1 MQNSPLHTSLQ
12 EAQPLV
18 TFVVCYY
25 NLPVQ
30 MLCQCVD
37 SILAL
42 SLQRD
47 EREIIVVDDG
57 SDVNPTNAL
66 MQYGDDIIYVRQKN
80 SGLSAARNLGISM
93 ATGRYL
99 QFVDGD
105 DRLMNEPYNHCLDML
120 RSHEDADMVMFDF
133 TTTTDILRHECR
145 SVARNSTTYTDGR
158 VLSGTELM
166 RHHNIH
172 GSACLY
178 LFRQKTLSEL
188 RFTPGIFHEDEE
200 FTPQLLL
207 RAEHVYSTDARA
219 YYYHKRQNSITS
231 TTDEQ
236 KVQKRLDDLH
246 AITHRLYML
255 ADRLPQNDRLAL
267 RRRVAQLTM
276 DYLYQIIMQTRS
288 AQQLDTRISLL
299 RSEGLFPLPDED
311 YSQKYVWFRR
321 MTSTALGRTLLLHSL
336 PLLRKER

>member
-1 MQNSPLHTSLQ
+1 MQDSPLHTSLQ
-12 EAQPLV
+12 ETQPLV

-25 NLPVQ
+25 DLPMQ

-42 SLQRD
+42 SLQRE

-57 SDVNPTNAL
+57 SDISPTNAL
-66 MQYGDDIIYVRQKN
+66 MQYGEDIIYVRQKH
-80 SGLSAARNLGISM
+80 SGLSAARNMGINM
-93 ATGRYL
+93 ARGRYL

-105 DRLMNEPYNHCLDML
+105 DRLMTEPYNHCLDIL
-120 RSHEDADMVMFDF
+120 RSHEDADMVVFDF
-133 TTTTDILRHECR
+133 TSSTD
-145 SVARNSTTYTDGR
+145 VSTTYTDGP
-158 VLSGTELM
+158 VLSGTDFM

-207 RAEHVYSTDARA
+207 RAEHVYPTDAHA
-219 YYYHKRQNSITS
+219 YYYCLRPNSITS

-246 AITHRLYML
+246 AITHRRYLM
-255 ADRLPQNDRLAL
+255 ADRLPLNDRLAL

-288 AQQLDTRISLL
+288 AQQLDTRIAML

>member
-1 MQNSPLHTSLQ
+1 MQDNPLHTSLQ

-25 NLPVQ
+25 DLPMQ

-42 SLQRD
+42 SLQRE

-57 SDVNPTNAL
+57 SDISPTNAL
-66 MQYGDDIIYVRQKN
+66 MQYGDDIIYVRQKH
-80 SGLSAARNLGISM
+80 SGLSAARNMGINM
-93 ATGRYL
+93 ARGRYL

-105 DRLMNEPYNHCLDML
+105 DRLMTEPYNHCLDIL
-120 RSHEDADMVMFDF
+120 RSHEDADMVVFDF
-133 TTTTDILRHECR
+133 TSSTD
-145 SVARNSTTYTDGR
+145 VSTTYTDGP
-158 VLSGTELM
+158 VLSGTDFM

-207 RAEHVYSTDARA
+207 RAEHVYPTDAHA
-219 YYYHKRQNSITS
+219 YYYCQRPNSITS

-246 AITHRLYML
+246 AITHRLYLM
-255 ADRLPQNDRLAL
+255 ADRLPLNDRLAL

-288 AQQLDTRISLL
+288 AQQLDTRIAML

>member
-1 MQNSPLHTSLQ
+1 M
-12 EAQPLV
+12 
-18 TFVVCYY
+18 
-25 NLPVQ
+25 
-30 MLCQCVD
+30 
-37 SILAL
+37 
-42 SLQRD
+42 
-47 EREIIVVDDG
+47 
-57 SDVNPTNAL
+57 
-66 MQYGDDIIYVRQKN
+66 
-80 SGLSAARNLGISM
+80 AR
-93 ATGRYL
+93 GRYL

-105 DRLMNEPYNHCLDML
+105 DRLMTEPYNHCLDIL
-120 RSHEDADMVMFDF
+120 RSHEDADMVVFDF
-133 TTTTDILRHECR
+133 TSSTD
-145 SVARNSTTYTDGR
+145 VSTTYTDGP
-158 VLSGTELM
+158 VLSGTDLM

-207 RAEHVYSTDARA
+207 RAERVYPTDAHA
-219 YYYHKRQNSITS
+219 YYYCQRPNSITS
-231 TTDEQ
+231 TNDEQ

-246 AITHRLYML
+246 AITHRLYLL

-288 AQQLDTRISLL
+288 AQQLDTRIAML
-299 RSEGLFPLPDED
+299 RNEGLFPLPDEN

>member
-1 MQNSPLHTSLQ
+1 MQDSPLHTSLQ
-12 EAQPLV
+12 ETQPLV

-25 NLPVQ
+25 DLPMQ

-42 SLQRD
+42 SLQRE

-57 SDVNPTNAL
+57 SDISPTNAL
-66 MQYGDDIIYVRQKN
+66 MQYGEDIIYVRQKH
-80 SGLSAARNLGISM
+80 SGLSAARNMGINM
-93 ATGRYL
+93 ARGRYL

-105 DRLMNEPYNHCLDML
+105 DRLVTEPYNHCLDIL
-120 RSHEDADMVMFDF
+120 RSHEDADMVVFDF
-133 TTTTDILRHECR
+133 TSSTD
-145 SVARNSTTYTDGR
+145 VSTTYTDGP
-158 VLSGTELM
+158 VLSGTDFM

-207 RAEHVYSTDARA
+207 RAEHIYPTDAHA
-219 YYYHKRQNSITS
+219 YYYCLRPNSITS

-246 AITHRLYML
+246 AITHRLYLL
-255 ADRLPQNDRLAL
+255 ADRLPLNDRLAL

-288 AQQLDTRISLL
+288 AQQLDTRIAML

-321 MTSTALGRTLLLHSL
+321 MTSTALGRALLLHSL

>member
-1 MQNSPLHTSLQ
+1 MQDNPLHTSLQ

-25 NLPVQ
+25 DLPMQ

-42 SLQRD
+42 SLQRE

-57 SDVNPTNAL
+57 SDISPTNAL
-66 MQYGDDIIYVRQKN
+66 MQYGDDIIYVRQKH
-80 SGLSAARNLGISM
+80 SGLSAARNMGINM
-93 ATGRYL
+93 ARGRYL

-105 DRLMNEPYNHCLDML
+105 DRLMTEPYNHCLDIL
-120 RSHEDADMVMFDF
+120 RSHEDADMVVFDF
-133 TTTTDILRHECR
+133 TSSTD
-145 SVARNSTTYTDGR
+145 VSTTYTDGP
-158 VLSGTELM
+158 VLSGTDFM

-207 RAEHVYSTDARA
+207 RAEHVYPTDAHA
-219 YYYHKRQNSITS
+219 YYYCLRPNSITS

-246 AITHRLYML
+246 AITHRLYLM
-255 ADRLPQNDRLAL
+255 ADRLPLNDRLAL

-276 DYLYQIIMQTRS
+276 DYLYQIIIQTRS
-288 AQQLDTRISLL
+288 AQQLDTRIAML

>member
-1 MQNSPLHTSLQ
+1 MQDSPLHTSLQ
-12 EAQPLV
+12 ETQPLV

-25 NLPVQ
+25 DLPMQ

-42 SLQRD
+42 SLQRE

-57 SDVNPTNAL
+57 SDISPTNAL
-66 MQYGDDIIYVRQKN
+66 MQYGEDIIYVRQKH
-80 SGLSAARNLGISM
+80 SGLSAARNMGINM
-93 ATGRYL
+93 ARGRYL

-105 DRLMNEPYNHCLDML
+105 DRLMTEPYNHCLDIL
-120 RSHEDADMVMFDF
+120 RSHEDADMVVFDF
-133 TTTTDILRHECR
+133 TSSTD
-145 SVARNSTTYTDGR
+145 VSTTYTDGP
-158 VLSGTELM
+158 VLSGTDFM

-207 RAEHVYSTDARA
+207 RAEHVYPTDAHA
-219 YYYHKRQNSITS
+219 YYYCLRPNSITS

-246 AITHRLYML
+246 AITHRLYLM
-255 ADRLPQNDRLAL
+255 ADRLPLNDRLAL

-288 AQQLDTRISLL
+288 AQQLDTRIAML
-299 RSEGLFPLPDED
+299 RSEGLFPLSDED

>member
-1 MQNSPLHTSLQ
+1 MQDSPLHTSLQ
-12 EAQPLV
+12 ETQPLV

-25 NLPVQ
+25 DLPMQ

-42 SLQRD
+42 SLQRE

-57 SDVNPTNAL
+57 SDISPTNAL
-66 MQYGDDIIYVRQKN
+66 MQYGEDIIYVRQKH
-80 SGLSAARNLGISM
+80 SGLSAARNMGINM
-93 ATGRYL
+93 ARGLYL

-105 DRLMNEPYNHCLDML
+105 DRLMTEPYNHCLDIL
-120 RSHEDADMVMFDF
+120 RSHEDADMVVFDF
-133 TTTTDILRHECR
+133 TSSTD
-145 SVARNSTTYTDGR
+145 VSTTYTDGP
-158 VLSGTELM
+158 VLSGTDFM

-207 RAEHVYSTDARA
+207 RAERVYPTDAHA
-219 YYYHKRQNSITS
+219 YYYCQRPNSITS
-231 TTDEQ
+231 TNDEQ

-246 AITHRLYML
+246 AITHRLYLL

-288 AQQLDTRISLL
+288 AQQLDTRIAML
-299 RSEGLFPLPDED
+299 RNEGLFPLPDEN

>member
-1 MQNSPLHTSLQ
+1 MQDNPLHTSLQ

-25 NLPVQ
+25 DLPMQ

-42 SLQRD
+42 SLQRE

-57 SDVNPTNAL
+57 SDISPTNAL
-66 MQYGDDIIYVRQKN
+66 MQYGDDIIYVRQKH
-80 SGLSAARNLGISM
+80 SGLSAARNMGINM
-93 ATGRYL
+93 ARGRYL

-105 DRLMNEPYNHCLDML
+105 DRLMTEPYNHCLDIL
-120 RSHEDADMVMFDF
+120 RSHEDADMVVFDF
-133 TTTTDILRHECR
+133 TSSTD
-145 SVARNSTTYTDGR
+145 VSTTYTDGP
-158 VLSGTELM
+158 VLSGTDFM

-207 RAEHVYSTDARA
+207 RAEHVYPTDAHA
-219 YYYHKRQNSITS
+219 YYYCQRPNSITS
-231 TTDEQ
+231 TNDEQ

-246 AITHRLYML
+246 AITHRLYLL

-288 AQQLDTRISLL
+288 AQQLDTRIAML
-299 RSEGLFPLPDED
+299 RNEGLFPLPDEN

>member
-1 MQNSPLHTSLQ
+1 MQNSPLHTPLQ

-42 SLQRD
+42 SLQHD

-57 SDVNPTNAL
+57 SDINPTNAL

-105 DRLMNEPYNHCLDML
+105 DRLMTEPYNHCLDVL
-120 RSHEDADMVMFDF
+120 RSHENADMVMFDF
-133 TTTTDILRHECR
+133 TTTTD
-145 SVARNSTTYTDGR
+145 VSTTYTDGR
-158 VLSGTELM
+158 VLSGTEYM
-166 RHHNIH
+166 RHNNIH

-207 RAEHVYSTDARA
+207 RAEHVYPTNARA
-219 YYYHKRQNSITS
+219 YYYHHRPNSITS
-231 TTDEQ
+231 TTDEE

-246 AITHRLYML
+246 AITHRLYMMT
-255 ADRLPQNDRLAL
+255 DRLPQNDRLAL

-288 AQQLDTRISLL
+288 AQQLDTRIAQL

-321 MTSTALGRTLLLHSL
+321 MTSTTLGRSLLLHSL

>member
-1 MQNSPLHTSLQ
+1 MQDSPLHTSLQ
-12 EAQPLV
+12 ETQPLV

-25 NLPVQ
+25 DLPMQ

-42 SLQRD
+42 SLQRE

-57 SDVNPTNAL
+57 SDISPTNAL
-66 MQYGDDIIYVRQKN
+66 MQYGEDIIYVRQKH
-80 SGLSAARNLGISM
+80 SGLSAARNMGINM
-93 ATGRYL
+93 ARGRYL

-105 DRLMNEPYNHCLDML
+105 DRLMTEPYNHCLDIL
-120 RSHEDADMVMFDF
+120 RSHEDADMVVFDF
-133 TTTTDILRHECR
+133 TSSTD
-145 SVARNSTTYTDGR
+145 VSTTYTDGP
-158 VLSGTELM
+158 VLSGSDFM

-207 RAEHVYSTDARA
+207 RAEHVYPTDAHA
-219 YYYHKRQNSITS
+219 YYYCQRPNSITS

-246 AITHRLYML
+246 AITHRLYLL
-255 ADRLPQNDRLAL
+255 ADRLPLNDRLAL

-288 AQQLDTRISLL
+288 AQQLDTRIAML

-321 MTSTALGRTLLLHSL
+321 MTSTALGRALLLHSL

>member
-1 MQNSPLHTSLQ
+1 MQNSPLHTPLQ

-42 SLQRD
+42 SLQHD

-57 SDVNPTNAL
+57 SDINPTNAL

-105 DRLMNEPYNHCLDML
+105 DRLMTEPYNHCLDVL
-120 RSHEDADMVMFDF
+120 HSHEDADMVMFDF
-133 TTTTDILRHECR
+133 STTTN
-145 SVARNSTTYTDGR
+145 VSTTYTDGR
-158 VLSGTELM
+158 VLSGTEYM
-166 RHHNIH
+166 RHNNIH

-207 RAEHVYSTDARA
+207 RAEHVYPTDARA
-219 YYYHKRQNSITS
+219 YYYHHRPNSITS
-231 TTDEQ
+231 TTDEE

-246 AITHRLYML
+246 AITHRLYMMT
-255 ADRLPQNDRLAL
+255 DRLPQNDRLAL

-288 AQQLDTRISLL
+288 AQQLDTRIAQL

-321 MTSTALGRTLLLHSL
+321 MTSTTLGRSLLLHSL

>member
-1 MQNSPLHTSLQ
+1 MQDSPLHTSLQ
-12 EAQPLV
+12 ETQPLV

-25 NLPVQ
+25 DLPMQ

-37 SILAL
+37 SILTL
-42 SLQRD
+42 SLQRE

-57 SDVNPTNAL
+57 SDISPTNAL
-66 MQYGDDIIYVRQKN
+66 MQYGEDIIYVRQKH
-80 SGLSAARNLGISM
+80 SGLSAARNMGINM
-93 ATGRYL
+93 ARGRYL

-105 DRLMNEPYNHCLDML
+105 DRLMTEPYNHCLDVL
-120 RSHEDADMVMFDF
+120 RSHEDADMVVFDF
-133 TTTTDILRHECR
+133 TSSTD
-145 SVARNSTTYTDGR
+145 VSTTYTDGR
-158 VLSGTELM
+158 VLSGTEYM
-166 RHHNIH
+166 RHNNIH

-207 RAEHVYSTDARA
+207 RAEHVYPTDAHA
-219 YYYHKRQNSITS
+219 YYYCLRPNSITS

-246 AITHRLYML
+246 AITHRLYLM
-255 ADRLPQNDRLAL
+255 ADRLPLNDRLAL

-288 AQQLDTRISLL
+288 AQQLDTRIAML

>member
-1 MQNSPLHTSLQ
+1 MQDSPLHTSLQ
-12 EAQPLV
+12 ETQPLV

-25 NLPVQ
+25 DLPMQ

-42 SLQRD
+42 SLQRE

-57 SDVNPTNAL
+57 SDISPTNAL
-66 MQYGDDIIYVRQKN
+66 MQYGEDIIYVRQKH
-80 SGLSAARNLGISM
+80 SGLSAARNMGINM
-93 ATGRYL
+93 ARGRYL

-105 DRLMNEPYNHCLDML
+105 DRLMTEPYNHCLDIL
-120 RSHEDADMVMFDF
+120 RSHEDADMVVFDF
-133 TTTTDILRHECR
+133 TSSTD
-145 SVARNSTTYTDGR
+145 VSTTYTDGP
-158 VLSGTELM
+158 VLSGTDLM

-207 RAEHVYSTDARA
+207 RAEHVYPTDAHA
-219 YYYHKRQNSITS
+219 YYYCLRPNSITS

-246 AITHRLYML
+246 AITHRLYLM
-255 ADRLPQNDRLAL
+255 ADRLPLNDRLAL

-288 AQQLDTRISLL
+288 AQQLDTRIAML

>member
-1 MQNSPLHTSLQ
+1 MQNSPLHTPLQ

-42 SLQRD
+42 SLQHD

-57 SDVNPTNAL
+57 SDINPTNAL

-105 DRLMNEPYNHCLDML
+105 DRLMTEPYNHCLDIL
-120 RSHEDADMVMFDF
+120 RSHEDADMVVFDF
-133 TTTTDILRHECR
+133 TSSTD
-145 SVARNSTTYTDGR
+145 VSTTYTDGP
-158 VLSGTELM
+158 VLSGTDFM

-207 RAEHVYSTDARA
+207 RAEHVYPTDAHA
-219 YYYHKRQNSITS
+219 YYYCLRPNSITS

-246 AITHRLYML
+246 AITHRLYLM
-255 ADRLPQNDRLAL
+255 ADRLPLNDRLAL

-288 AQQLDTRISLL
+288 AQQLDTRIAML

>member
-1 MQNSPLHTSLQ
+1 MQDSPLHTSLQ
-12 EAQPLV
+12 ETQPLV

-25 NLPVQ
+25 DLPMQ

-42 SLQRD
+42 SLQRE

-57 SDVNPTNAL
+57 SDISPTNAL
-66 MQYGDDIIYVRQKN
+66 MQYGEDIIYVRQKH
-80 SGLSAARNLGISM
+80 SGLSAARNMGINM
-93 ATGRYL
+93 ARGRYL

-105 DRLMNEPYNHCLDML
+105 DRLMTEPYNHCLDIL
-120 RSHEDADMVMFDF
+120 RSHEDADMVVFDF
-133 TTTTDILRHECR
+133 TSSTD
-145 SVARNSTTYTDGR
+145 VSTTYTDGP
-158 VLSGTELM
+158 VLSGTDLM

-207 RAEHVYSTDARA
+207 RAERVYPTDAHA
-219 YYYHKRQNSITS
+219 YYYCQRPNSITS
-231 TTDEQ
+231 TNDEQ

-246 AITHRLYML
+246 AITHRLYLL
-255 ADRLPQNDRLAL
+255 ADRLPLNDRLAL

-288 AQQLDTRISLL
+288 AQQLDTRIAML

>member
-1 MQNSPLHTSLQ
+1 MQDSPLHTSLQ
-12 EAQPLV
+12 ETQPLV

-25 NLPVQ
+25 DLPMQ

-42 SLQRD
+42 SLQRE

-57 SDVNPTNAL
+57 SDISPTNAL
-66 MQYGDDIIYVRQKN
+66 MQYGEDIIYVRQKH
-80 SGLSAARNLGISM
+80 SGLSAARNMGINM
-93 ATGRYL
+93 ARGRYL

-105 DRLMNEPYNHCLDML
+105 DRLMTEPYNHCLDIL
-120 RSHEDADMVMFDF
+120 RSHEDADMVVFDF
-133 TTTTDILRHECR
+133 TSSTD
-145 SVARNSTTYTDGR
+145 VSTTYTDGP
-158 VLSGTELM
+158 VLSGTDFM

-207 RAEHVYSTDARA
+207 RAEHVYPTDTHA
-219 YYYHKRQNSITS
+219 YYYCLRPNSITS

-246 AITHRLYML
+246 AITHRLYLM
-255 ADRLPQNDRLAL
+255 ADRLPLNDRLAL

-288 AQQLDTRISLL
+288 AQQLDTRIAML

>member
-1 MQNSPLHTSLQ
+1 MQDNPLHTSLQ

-25 NLPVQ
+25 DLPMQ

-42 SLQRD
+42 SLQRE

-57 SDVNPTNAL
+57 SDISPTNAL
-66 MQYGDDIIYVRQKN
+66 MQYGDDIIYVRQKH
-80 SGLSAARNLGISM
+80 SGLSAARNMGINM
-93 ATGRYL
+93 ARGRYL

-105 DRLMNEPYNHCLDML
+105 DRLMTEPYNHCLDIL

-133 TTTTDILRHECR
+133 TTTTDI
-145 SVARNSTTYTDGR
+145 STTYTDGP
-158 VLSGTELM
+158 VLSGTDFM

-207 RAEHVYSTDARA
+207 RAEHVYPTDAHA
-219 YYYHKRQNSITS
+219 YYYCLRPNSITS

-246 AITHRLYML
+246 AITHRLYLM
-255 ADRLPQNDRLAL
+255 ADRLPLNDRLAL

-288 AQQLDTRISLL
+288 AQQLDTRIAML
-299 RSEGLFPLPDED
+299 RNEGLFPLPDED

>member
-1 MQNSPLHTSLQ
+1 MQNSPLHTPLQ
-12 EAQPLV
+12 KAQPLV

-42 SLQRD
+42 SLQHD

-105 DRLMNEPYNHCLDML
+105 DRLMTEPYNHCLDVL

-133 TTTTDILRHECR
+133 TTTTD
-145 SVARNSTTYTDGR
+145 VSTTYTDGR
-158 VLSGTELM
+158 VLSGTEYM
-166 RHHNIH
+166 RHNNIH

-178 LFRQKTLSEL
+178 IFRQKTLSEL

-207 RAEHVYSTDARA
+207 RAEHVYPTDARA
-219 YYYHKRQNSITS
+219 YYYHHRPNSITS
-231 TTDEQ
+231 TTDEE

-246 AITHRLYML
+246 AITHRLYMMT
-255 ADRLPQNDRLAL
+255 DRLPQNDRLAL

-288 AQQLDTRISLL
+288 AQQLDTRIAQL

-321 MTSTALGRTLLLHSL
+321 MTSTTLGRSLLLHSL

>member
-1 MQNSPLHTSLQ
+1 MGADHADAGTEEYVVHPVAIVPDAQHLRPCGSSIAANRYPMADVAVLAAEHRGTHKSQRCMHGG
-12 EAQPLV
+12 EAVGVGMVRTFLRHAPSERLRQADGQAEETINLSHPVGV
-18 TFVVCYY
+18 TFGEV
-25 NLPVQ
+25 
-30 MLCQCVD
+30 
-37 SILAL
+37 
-42 SLQRD
+42 
-47 EREIIVVDDG
+47 
-57 SDVNPTNAL
+57 
-66 MQYGDDIIYVRQKN
+66 
-80 SGLSAARNLGISM
+80 
-93 ATGRYL
+93 
-99 QFVDGD
+99 FVDGD
-105 DRLMNEPYNHCLDML
+105 DRLMTEPYNHCLDIL
-120 RSHEDADMVMFDF
+120 RSHEDADMVVFDF
-133 TTTTDILRHECR
+133 TSSTD
-145 SVARNSTTYTDGR
+145 VSTTYTDGP
-158 VLSGTELM
+158 VLSGTDFM

-188 RFTPGIFHEDEE
+188 CFTPGIFHEDEE

-207 RAEHVYSTDARA
+207 RAEHVYPTDAHA
-219 YYYHKRQNSITS
+219 YYYCQRPNSITS

-246 AITHRLYML
+246 AITHRLYLL
-255 ADRLPQNDRLAL
+255 ADRLPLNDRLAL

-288 AQQLDTRISLL
+288 AQQLDTRIAML

-321 MTSTALGRTLLLHSL
+321 MTSTALGRALLLHSL

>member
-1 MQNSPLHTSLQ
+1 MQDNPLHTSLQ

-25 NLPVQ
+25 DLPMQ

-42 SLQRD
+42 SLQRE

-57 SDVNPTNAL
+57 SDISPTNAL
-66 MQYGDDIIYVRQKN
+66 MQYGEDIIYVRQKH
-80 SGLSAARNLGISM
+80 SGLSAARNMGINM
-93 ATGRYL
+93 ARGRYL

-105 DRLMNEPYNHCLDML
+105 DRLMTEPYNHCLDIL
-120 RSHEDADMVMFDF
+120 RSHEDADMVVFDF
-133 TTTTDILRHECR
+133 TSSTD
-145 SVARNSTTYTDGR
+145 VSTTYTDGP
-158 VLSGTELM
+158 VLSGTDFM

-207 RAEHVYSTDARA
+207 RAEHVYPTDAHA
-219 YYYHKRQNSITS
+219 YYYCLRPNSITS

-246 AITHRLYML
+246 AITHRLYLM
-255 ADRLPQNDRLAL
+255 ADRLPLNDRLAL

-288 AQQLDTRISLL
+288 AQQLDTRIAML

>member
-1 MQNSPLHTSLQ
+1 MQDSPLHTSLQ
-12 EAQPLV
+12 ETQPLV

-25 NLPVQ
+25 DLPMQ

-42 SLQRD
+42 SLQRE

-57 SDVNPTNAL
+57 SDISPTNAL
-66 MQYGDDIIYVRQKN
+66 MQYGEDIIYVRQKH
-80 SGLSAARNLGISM
+80 SGLSAARNMGINM
-93 ATGRYL
+93 ARGRYL

-105 DRLMNEPYNHCLDML
+105 DRLMTEPYNHCLDIL
-120 RSHEDADMVMFDF
+120 RSHEDADMVVFDF
-133 TTTTDILRHECR
+133 TSSTD
-145 SVARNSTTYTDGR
+145 VSTTYTDGP
-158 VLSGTELM
+158 VLSGTDFM

-207 RAEHVYSTDARA
+207 RAERVYPTDAHA
-219 YYYHKRQNSITS
+219 YYYCQRPNSITS
-231 TTDEQ
+231 TNDEQ

-246 AITHRLYML
+246 AITHRLYLL

-288 AQQLDTRISLL
+288 AQQLDTRIAML
-299 RSEGLFPLPDED
+299 RNEGLFPLPDEN

>member
-1 MQNSPLHTSLQ
+1 MQDSPLHTSLQ
-12 EAQPLV
+12 ETQPLV

-25 NLPVQ
+25 DLPMQ

-42 SLQRD
+42 SLQRE

-57 SDVNPTNAL
+57 SDISPTNAL
-66 MQYGDDIIYVRQKN
+66 MQYGDDIIYVRQKH
-80 SGLSAARNLGISM
+80 SGLSAARNMGINM
-93 ATGRYL
+93 ARGRYL

-105 DRLMNEPYNHCLDML
+105 DRLMTEPYNHCLDIL
-120 RSHEDADMVMFDF
+120 RSHEDADMVVFDF
-133 TTTTDILRHECR
+133 TSSTD
-145 SVARNSTTYTDGR
+145 VSTTYTDGP
-158 VLSGTELM
+158 VLSGTDFM

-207 RAEHVYSTDARA
+207 RAERVYPTDAHA
-219 YYYHKRQNSITS
+219 YYYCQRPNSITS
-231 TTDEQ
+231 TNDEQ

-246 AITHRLYML
+246 AITHRLYLL

-288 AQQLDTRISLL
+288 AQQLDTRIAML
-299 RSEGLFPLPDED
+299 RNEGLFPLPDEN

>member
-1 MQNSPLHTSLQ
+1 MQNRPLHTSLQ

-25 NLPVQ
+25 DLPMQ

-42 SLQRD
+42 SLQRE

-57 SDVNPTNAL
+57 SDISPTNAL
-66 MQYGDDIIYVRQKN
+66 MQYGDDIIYVRQKH
-80 SGLSAARNLGISM
+80 SGLSAARNMGINM
-93 ATGRYL
+93 ARGRYL

-105 DRLMNEPYNHCLDML
+105 DRLMTEPYNHCLDIL
-120 RSHEDADMVMFDF
+120 RSHEDADMVVFDF
-133 TTTTDILRHECR
+133 TSSTD
-145 SVARNSTTYTDGR
+145 VSTTYTDGP
-158 VLSGTELM
+158 VLSGTDFM

-207 RAEHVYSTDARA
+207 RAEHVYPTDAHA
-219 YYYHKRQNSITS
+219 YYYCQRPNSITS
-231 TTDEQ
+231 TNDEQ

-246 AITHRLYML
+246 AITHRLYLL

-288 AQQLDTRISLL
+288 AQQLDTRIAML
-299 RSEGLFPLPDED
+299 RNEGLFPLPDEN

>member
-1 MQNSPLHTSLQ
+1 MQDSPLHTSLQ
-12 EAQPLV
+12 ETQPLV

-25 NLPVQ
+25 DLPMQ

-57 SDVNPTNAL
+57 SDISPTNAL
-66 MQYGDDIIYVRQKN
+66 MQYGEDIIYVRQKH
-80 SGLSAARNLGISM
+80 SGLSAARNMGINM
-93 ATGRYL
+93 ARGRYL

-105 DRLMNEPYNHCLDML
+105 DRLMTEPYNHCLDIL
-120 RSHEDADMVMFDF
+120 RSHEDADMVVFDF
-133 TTTTDILRHECR
+133 TSSTD
-145 SVARNSTTYTDGR
+145 VSTTYTDGR
-158 VLSGTELM
+158 VLSGTEYM
-166 RHHNIH
+166 RHNNIH

-207 RAEHVYSTDARA
+207 RAEHVYPTDAHA
-219 YYYHKRQNSITS
+219 YYYCLRPNSITS

-246 AITHRLYML
+246 AITHRLYLM
-255 ADRLPQNDRLAL
+255 ADRLPLNDRLAL

-288 AQQLDTRISLL
+288 AQQLDTRIAML

>member
-1 MQNSPLHTSLQ
+1 MQDSPLHTSLQ
-12 EAQPLV
+12 ETQPLV

-25 NLPVQ
+25 DLPMQ

-42 SLQRD
+42 SLQRE

-57 SDVNPTNAL
+57 SDISPTNAL
-66 MQYGDDIIYVRQKN
+66 MQYGDDIIYVRQKH
-80 SGLSAARNLGISM
+80 SGLSAARNMGINM
-93 ATGRYL
+93 ARGRYL

-105 DRLMNEPYNHCLDML
+105 DRLMTEPYNHCLDIL
-120 RSHEDADMVMFDF
+120 RSHEDADMVVFDF
-133 TTTTDILRHECR
+133 TSSTD
-145 SVARNSTTYTDGR
+145 VSTTYTDGP
-158 VLSGTELM
+158 VLSGTDFM

-207 RAEHVYSTDARA
+207 RAEHVYPTDAHA
-219 YYYHKRQNSITS
+219 YYYCLRPNSITS

-246 AITHRLYML
+246 AITHRLYLM
-255 ADRLPQNDRLAL
+255 ADRLPLNDRLAL

-288 AQQLDTRISLL
+288 AQQLDTRIAML
-299 RSEGLFPLPDED
+299 RNEGLFPLPDED

>member
-1 MQNSPLHTSLQ
+1 MQDSPLHTSLQ
-12 EAQPLV
+12 ETQPLV

-25 NLPVQ
+25 DLPMQ

-42 SLQRD
+42 SLQRE

-57 SDVNPTNAL
+57 SDISPTNAL
-66 MQYGDDIIYVRQKN
+66 MQYGEDIIYVRQKH
-80 SGLSAARNLGISM
+80 SGLSAARNMGINM
-93 ATGRYL
+93 ARGRYL

-105 DRLMNEPYNHCLDML
+105 DRLMTEPYNHCLDIL
-120 RSHEDADMVMFDF
+120 RSHEDADMVVFDF
-133 TTTTDILRHECR
+133 TSSTD
-145 SVARNSTTYTDGR
+145 VSTTYTDGP
-158 VLSGTELM
+158 VLSGTDLM

-207 RAEHVYSTDARA
+207 RAEHVYPTDAHA
-219 YYYHKRQNSITS
+219 YYYCQRPNSITS

-246 AITHRLYML
+246 AITHRLYLL

-288 AQQLDTRISLL
+288 AQQLDTRIVML
-299 RSEGLFPLPDED
+299 RNEGLFPLPDEN

>member
-1 MQNSPLHTSLQ
+1 MQDSPLHTSLQ
-12 EAQPLV
+12 ETQPLV

-25 NLPVQ
+25 DLPMQ

-42 SLQRD
+42 SLQRE

-57 SDVNPTNAL
+57 SDISPTNAL
-66 MQYGDDIIYVRQKN
+66 MQYGEDIIYVRQKH
-80 SGLSAARNLGISM
+80 SGLSAARNMGINM
-93 ATGRYL
+93 ARGRYL

-105 DRLMNEPYNHCLDML
+105 DRLMTEPYNHCLDIL
-120 RSHEDADMVMFDF
+120 RSHEDADMVVFDF
-133 TTTTDILRHECR
+133 TSSTD
-145 SVARNSTTYTDGR
+145 VSTTYTDGP
-158 VLSGTELM
+158 VLSGTDFM

-207 RAEHVYSTDARA
+207 RAEHVYPTDAHA
-219 YYYHKRQNSITS
+219 YYYCQRPNSITS
-231 TTDEQ
+231 TIDEQ

-246 AITHRLYML
+246 AITHRLYLM
-255 ADRLPQNDRLAL
+255 ADRLPLNDRLAL

-288 AQQLDTRISLL
+288 AQQLDTRIAML

>member
-1 MQNSPLHTSLQ
+1 MQDSPLHTSLQ
-12 EAQPLV
+12 ETQPLV

-25 NLPVQ
+25 DLPMQ

-42 SLQRD
+42 SLQRE

-57 SDVNPTNAL
+57 SDISPTNAL
-66 MQYGDDIIYVRQKN
+66 MQYGEDIIYVRQKH
-80 SGLSAARNLGISM
+80 SGLSAARNMGINM
-93 ATGRYL
+93 ARGRYL

-105 DRLMNEPYNHCLDML
+105 DRLMTEPYNHCLDIL
-120 RSHEDADMVMFDF
+120 RSHEDADMVVFDF
-133 TTTTDILRHECR
+133 TSSTD
-145 SVARNSTTYTDGR
+145 VSTTYTDGP
-158 VLSGTELM
+158 VLSGTDLM

-188 RFTPGIFHEDEE
+188 CFTPGIFHEDEE

-207 RAEHVYSTDARA
+207 RAEHVYPTDAHA
-219 YYYHKRQNSITS
+219 YYYCLRPNSITS

-246 AITHRLYML
+246 AITHRLYLM
-255 ADRLPQNDRLAL
+255 ADRLPLNDRLAL

-288 AQQLDTRISLL
+288 AQQLDTRIAML